1 MRARK
6 IDIIF
11 MFLLTIVLI
20 LSSALRA
27 EAAAHYM
34 ADYVSVPQFMS
45 AAVKPRIMILFD
57 NSVHMNGMSYWQEVD
72 PTAAPSSAYNFLQSY
87 YGNFAIGTPFSRAK
101 YVYVSGKFER
111 DDINGKWD
119 GNFLNWLCMR
129 KVDIARKVLV
139 GGKATARSKPDDP
152 HTLYVDGT
160 ADSTHAYRCRLDS
173 AIVSSYTNMD
183 PTADG
188 LPRYVM
194 REGDTLYWDT
204 DPADVDPS
212 QPNNADHRRDVT
224 INVKAGE
231 GDSLGVFYSV
241 GDKAKWGLAFM
252 NEKNKD
258 GSRIQIAV
266 GDSPYSTF
274 ATSIGNTAMDAKA
287 QIAEGYYV
295 VTQYFKQEPVDAG
308 LGSWAVGGAFN
319 NDPFDVNEYCAK
331 AFVLFFSAGVS
342 KFDTVVPAAQKDYD
356 GDISDP
362 YPDARYSEDGTDYL
376 DDLALYARTNDL
388 RPVDMA
394 GDQNLELF
402 VVYGLGNDPNAQRL
416 LKDAARNGGFIDMNG
431 NDLPDPVSGP
441 AVATADYADT
451 ANLPAVGDDS
461 WAEWWEDRRT
471 DSSGNALPD
480 TYFEGEDGYSLEREI
495 LMAITEILERASS
508 GTAVSVLA
516 TSGEG
521 EGSLYQAFFK
531 PQSSTATEEAYWTG
545 YMQSLWVDSQGNLR
559 EDWTSAANPT
569 PDRTL
574 DLTVDPIVNFFFD
587 GANRDTKFNR
597 YLVSSGD
604 PFGESATPSIH
615 PLTDFS
621 PLWEVGERLASRDI
635 SALPRTIYTFVDI
648 NDNDVVDGNDSLDSN
663 EFISFTTG
671 NANKLRAYLDLPND
685 PLTAAVEEYDYLGAN
700 ETDRITNLI
709 NYIQGSDSEPAGT
722 NLRNRTLDFKVWRL
736 GDIIYSTPTPVGPPV
751 DNYDIIYGDETYA
764 EYYTRHKNRET
775 VVYLGANDGM
785 LHAFLAGIFNPG
797 PVKTGL
803 LAGDGAS
810 FTLPGGYGG
819 LSIGDEI
826 WAYIPQNLLPHL
838 KWLAD
843 PAYEGANHVY
853 YVDLKPRIFD
863 ARIYEGASDG
873 SHPLNDLWNSM
884 DADQKADR
892 PNGWCTVLVGGM
904 RFGGGPIT
912 VTGDF
917 DNDTNSE
924 DRTFASA
931 YFAIDITDPLEPIVL
946 WEHSYSDLG
955 FTTSFPGVIKIDEKS
970 VDTTT
975 HPDTVTNAGTEW
987 FLHFG
992 SGPTWPSYDGISSQ
1006 SGRLYLVNMATGN
1019 LQRTF
1024 TEFTEVDGTNPTSFP
1039 AAGFMGSPISVD
1051 IGLDYSV
1058 NVAYVG
1064 ETHGITVIDPITL
1077 EASTTYD
1084 GGLYRLK
1091 VKTEERTTPDGSTNY
1106 TYYYTDP
1113 SNWILSKMFE
1123 ADYAVTAAA
1132 VASVGTEDSQYS
1144 LWIYF
1149 GTGRYLANSD
1159 KTDINPNYLY
1169 GIKDPYFN
1177 EQLTDAERSTM
1188 LSSNLDKTSLYN
1200 ATGVEVFTDGTTS
1213 TGLTFNQLKVKQD
1226 DPSYFQIGWYRE
1238 LEISGE
1244 RIVNKPSILGG
1255 ILLAPSFVPN
1265 DDVCGFGGDSYL
1277 YALYFETG
1285 TAYSRSVL
1293 GLADDADAPAGEK
1306 KVLDKTALGE
1316 GVASSM
1322 GIHVGRE
1329 TGARGFVQTSTG
1341 TVTEI
1346 DLDPAFNVK
1355 SGFIS
1360 WRER

>member
-1 MRARK
+1 MRARE

-20 LSSALRA
+20 LSSAPRA
-27 EAAAHYM
+27 EAAANYM

-57 NSVHMNGMSYWQEVD
+57 NSDHMNQMAYWQEVD
-72 PTAAPSSAYNFLQSY
+72 PAAPPSSAYSLFNNY

-111 DDINGKWD
+111 DDLNGKWD

-129 KVDIARKVLV
+129 KVDVARKVLV

-152 HTLYVDGT
+152 HTLYFDGT
-160 ADSTHAYRCRLDS
+160 GDSTHAYRGRLDS
-173 AIVSSYTNMD
+173 AIVSLYTNMD
-183 PTADG
+183 PTGDG

-194 REGDTLYWDT
+194 RHGDALYWDT
-204 DPADVDPS
+204 DPADVNPS
-212 QPNNADHRRDVT
+212 QPNDADDSRMLA
-224 INVKAGE
+224 INVKADE
-231 GDSLGVFYSV
+231 GGSLGVFYTV
-241 GDKAKWGLAFM
+241 GDKAKWGLAYL

-258 GSRIQIAV
+258 GSRIALAV
-266 GDSPYSTF
+266 GDMPYSTF
-274 ATSIGNTAMDAKA
+274 ATSIGNTAMDAEA
-287 QIAEGYYV
+287 QLAEGYYV
-295 VTQYFKQEPVDAG
+295 VTQYFKQEPVDVG
-308 LGSWAVGGAFN
+308 LGSWAVGGAYN
-319 NDPFDVNEYCAK
+319 QDPFDVNEYCAK
-331 AFVLFFSAGVS
+331 AFVLLISTGVS
-342 KFDTVVPAAQKDYD
+342 KYDTAVPVAHKDYD
-356 GDISDP
+356 GDTSDP

-388 RPVDMA
+388 RPADMA

-402 VVYGLGNDPNAQRL
+402 VVYALGNDPEAQRL
-416 LKDAARNGGFIDMNG
+416 LKDTARNGGFIDMNG
-431 NDLPDPVSGP
+431 NNLPDPVSGT
-441 AVATADYADT
+441 AVATADYTDT
-451 ANLPAVGDDS
+451 ASFPTAGDDS
-461 WAEWWEDRRT
+461 WSEWWEDRRT

-480 TYFEGEDGYSLEREI
+480 TYFEGQDGYLLERE
-495 LMAITEILERASS
+495 LLRAITEILARASS

-521 EGSLYQAFFK
+521 EGSLYQAFFR
-531 PQSSTATEEAYWTG
+531 PQSSTALEEAYWTG
-545 YMQSLWVDSQGNLR
+545 YMQSLWVDSRGNLR

-569 PDRTL
+569 PDGTL
-574 DLTVDPIVNFFFD
+574 DLTVDPIVKFFFD
-587 GANRDTKFNR
+587 GANGETKFNR
-597 YLVSSGD
+597 YLVSSSD

-615 PLTDFS
+615 SLTDFS

-635 SALPRTIYTFVDI
+635 STLPRTIYTFVDI
-648 NDNDVVDGNDSLDSN
+648 NDNDVTDGNGSLDSN

-671 NANKLRAYLDLPND
+671 NATKLRAYLDLPND
-685 PLTAAVEEYDYLGAN
+685 PLTAVEEYDYLGAN

-751 DNYDIIYGDETYA
+751 DNYDIIYGDQTYA
-764 EYYTRHKNRET
+764 EYYTRHKSRET
-775 VVYLGANDGM
+775 VIYLGANDGM
-785 LHAFLAGIFNPG
+785 LHAFLAGIFSPG

-843 PAYEGANHVY
+843 PAYEGANHIY

-873 SHPLNDLWNSM
+873 SHPLNALWNSM

-904 RFGGGPIT
+904 RFGGGSIT

-924 DRTFASA
+924 DRTFSSA
-931 YFAIDITDPLEPIVL
+931 YFAIDITDPLEPILL
-946 WEHSYSDLG
+946 WENSYSGLG
-955 FTTSFPGVIKIDEKS
+955 FTTSFPAVIKIDEKS

-975 HPDTVTNAGTEW
+975 HPDTVTNSGTKW
-987 FLHFG
+987 FLLFG
-992 SGPTWPSYDGISSQ
+992 SGPTWPSYDGISNQGAS
-1006 SGRLYLVNMATGN
+1006 LFVVDMATGN
-1019 LQRTF
+1019 AERTF
-1024 TEFTEVDGTNPTSFP
+1024 TEFTEVDGTNLTSLP
-1039 AAGFMGSPISVD
+1039 NNGFMGAPVSVD
-1051 IGLDYSV
+1051 MGLDYSV

-1064 ETHGITVIDPITL
+1064 ETNGNAAPY
-1077 EASTTYD
+1077 A
-1084 GGLYRLK
+1084 GGLYRLQ

-1113 SNWILSKMFE
+1113 TNWILSKMFE
-1123 ADYAVTAAA
+1123 ADYAVTAAP
-1132 VASVGTEDSQYS
+1132 VASIGTEDSKYS
-1144 LWIYF
+1144 LWIFF
-1149 GTGRYLANSD
+1149 GTGRYMANSD
-1159 KTDINPNYLY
+1159 KTDPNTQYLY
-1169 GIKDPYFN
+1169 GVKDPYFN
-1177 EQLTDAERSTM
+1177 EQLTDAERST
-1188 LSSNLDKTSLYN
+1188 LLFSNINKDTLYN
-1200 ATGVEVFTDGTTS
+1200 ATGVEIYTDGTTS

-1244 RIVNKPSILGG
+1244 RIINKPSILGG

-1265 DDVCGFGGDSYL
+1265 DDVCSFGGNSYL

-1285 TAYSRSVL
+1285 TAYYRSVI
-1293 GLADDADAPAGEK
+1293 GLADDDDAPAGEK

-1329 TGARGFVQTSTG
+1329 TGARGFIQQSTG